1 MYGQKH
7 DSYNQGDVD
16 ESRCNVK
23 RKKSQQP
30 KNDQNC
36 CEYPKHVFNSL
47 YRKVSANQKP
57 VSCAQDGHLLLLGL
71 VLLLMM
77 LPDKNLKICSL

>member
-7 DSYNQGDVD
+7 DPDNQDDVD

-23 RKKSQQP
+23 RKKPQQP

-36 CEYPKHVFNSL
+36 REYPKHVFNSF
-47 YRKVSANQKP
+47 YRKISANQKP
-57 VSCAQDGHLLLLGL
+57 VSMRSTGICISYVLCCA
-71 VLLLMM
+71 
-77 LPDKNLKICSL
+77 S

>member
-7 DSYNQGDVD
+7 DSHNQDDVD

-36 CEYPKHVFNSL
+36 GKYPKHVFSSF
-47 YRKVSANQKP
+47 YRKVQPIRNQLP
-57 VSCAQDGHLLLLGL
+57 LCSTGIRFSQVPGCRPSC
-71 VLLLMM
+71 
-77 LPDKNLKICSL
+77 

>member
-7 DSYNQGDVD
+7 DPDNQDDVD

-36 CEYPKHVFNSL
+36 CEYPKHVFNSF

-57 VSCAQDGHLLLLGL
+57 ASYVQHGHLLLLCF
-71 VLLLMM
+71 VPPLMM
-77 LPDKNLKICSL
+77 LPDKNSNICSV

>member
-7 DSYNQGDVD
+7 DPHNQDDVD

-36 CEYPKHVFNSL
+36 REYPKHVFYSF

-57 VSCAQDGHLLLLGL
+57 ASYMQHGHLHLLCF
-71 VLLLMM
+71 VLRLLM
-77 LPDKNLKICSL
+77 LPDKNSNICSV